1 MGQSGVLVRYACA
14 LLVVM
19 VQVPLAVSAEPAAMD
34 AYLDEADLLGDI
46 PIVTAGTRLKQKIT
60 ATPTAITIIDRQ
72 MIAASGATEIA
83 QLFGLV
89 PGFLSYYVLGNQF
102 GVTNRG
108 LTLDFPGDLEVM
120 INGRSVYEPI
130 FSTVE
135 WSSLGITV
143 DDIQSIEVV
152 RGSNA
157 PAYGSNAFLGAI
169 NIITV
174 PPLQASGTR
183 FNSTIGDLHTRNASL
198 RHTGALGSAHYTLG
212 VSYRNNAGFPAVD
225 RRDPNR
231 GKRVIDDNE
240 ALHANMEA
248 MLAPSLNDSVE
259 LRLGLGG
266 SNVAIPDFGLSS
278 VLDEHERK
286 GFSSR
291 EFDSSYQQIVW
302 KHSLNSAAETQLQLY
317 HNRLRVDE
325 VLKLGF
331 LADVLAP
338 LGVSIP
344 DLFDGHADEFI
355 VTGLDDALSERYDLE
370 FQHSLNLSKKQQFV
384 WGLGSRLDRLRSK
397 DLLDR
402 NATEEEIGYRLFANW
417 AAEFGT
423 RWATNVG
430 FMLEHNDIVGTYIS
444 PRVGLNMTLRPGHI
458 MRLAATGGNRTPS
471 ILEANQQQIIR
482 FSDGV
487 VIDSVNQRPQGI
499 DVTTLT
505 EYELGYIG
513 RFFNDRLTAD
523 LRLFRTE
530 VDDAITG
537 VVVAAE
543 GLDGDSRQLTNAL
556 NWTTKGFDGQLRWQA
571 DDRTLFSIQYAYT
584 DFDGQRVRRFEPLDV
599 RALSRELP
607 RHNASVLLSHRVL
620 PQLSVSVSWY
630 YLSDLKWL
638 EGDFVE
644 QHERV
649 DLRLAYDFQLGNAS
663 GQIELLGHN
672 VFDDFLEY
680 QDSNIFQRRWFL
692 TVGFALP

>member
-1 MGQSGVLVRYACA
+1 MGQPGVFVLYACA
-14 LLVVM
+14 LLVGVA
-19 VQVPLAVSAEPAAMD
+19 QAPSAVSEQPAAMD
-34 AYLDEADLLGDI
+34 AYLDEADLLGEI

-72 MIAASGATEIA
+72 MIEASGATEIP
-83 QLFGLV
+83 QLFSLV

-108 LTLDFPGDLEVM
+108 LTIDFPGDLEVM
-120 INGRSVYEPI
+120 INGRSVYEPL

-183 FNSTIGDLHTRNASL
+183 VNSTIGDLHTRNASL
-198 RHTGALGSAHYTLG
+198 RYSGAAGSMHYTLG

-231 GKRVIDDNE
+231 GNRVIDDNE
-240 ALHANMEA
+240 ALHANVQA
-248 MLAPSLNDSVE
+248 MFVPSLSDSVE

-286 GFSSR
+286 GFSTR
-291 EFDSSYQQIVW
+291 EFDSNYQQIVW
-302 KHSLNSAAETQLQLY
+302 KHSLNSGAETQLHLY

-331 LADVLAP
+331 LSDVFAQVG
-338 LGVSIP
+338 LGVS
-344 DLFDGHADEFI
+344 DLFPGHPDEFI
-355 VTGLDDALSERYDLE
+355 VTGLDNALSERYDLE

-384 WGLGSRLDRLRSK
+384 WGIGSRVDRLRSK

-402 NATEEEIGYRLFANW
+402 NATEEEVGYRLFANW
-417 AAEFGT
+417 AAEVGA
-423 RWATNVG
+423 RWATNAG
-430 FMLEHNDIVGTYIS
+430 FMLENNDIVGTYFS
-444 PRVGLNMTLRPGHI
+444 PRIGLNMTLRPEHVL
-458 MRLAATGGNRTPS
+458 RFAATRGNRTPS

-487 VIDSVNQRPQGI
+487 VIDSVNQRPENI
-499 DVTTLT
+499 DLTTLT
-505 EYELGYIG
+505 EYELGYFG
-513 RFFNDRLTAD
+513 RFFNDSLTAD

-530 VDDAITG
+530 VDDAING
-537 VVVAAE
+537 VEVAAE
-543 GLDGDSRQLTNAL
+543 GLDGESRQLANAL
-556 NWTTKGFDGQLRWQA
+556 EWTTKGFDGQLRWQA
-571 DDRTLFSIQYAYT
+571 GDRTLLSIQYAYT
-584 DFDGQRVRRFEPLDV
+584 DFDGQQVRRFEPLNV
-599 RALSRELP
+599 RTLSRELP
-607 RHNASVLLSHRVL
+607 RHNASVLLSHRIL
-620 PQLSVSVSWY
+620 PQLSVSVSWH

-649 DLRLAYDFQLGNAS
+649 DLRLAYDFRLGNAS

-672 VFDDFLEY
+672 IFDEFLEY
-680 QDSNIFQRRWFL
+680 QDSNIFERRWFL
-692 TVGFALP
+692 TVGFDLP